1 VLRPDQPAGLRLGLH
16 GFGRIG
22 RAVLRASLDTPHR
35 VVAVNDSFPDDD
47 NLLYL
52 LRHDSLYGRLP
63 VPATARSGW
72 WDVGD
77 ASIRRSRATR
87 LDEVDWSGTDV
98 VIDATGASGRAEWDD
113 ALAAGAATIVLTR
126 YDPEADLG
134 VVVGVNDAA
143 VDPVRHRVIAAG
155 TCDGNALALVLHALR
170 ALELRGGSVLTLHP
184 WLGYQNVL
192 DGPVGAAFPADRH
205 GDYALGRA
213 ATMSLIPKA
222 TSVLAS
228 LSAVMP
234 AQAEMLSAMSYR
246 VPTPSVSSLVLMA
259 QFGLEVPSETVNAL
273 LAQAAAASGEAMRY
287 SDSALVSVDFR
298 DSREGVAVDGRW
310 TDAAPPPRLT
320 RVVAWYDNETGYAH
334 QVLRI
339 VSALAL
345 QRSGLR

>member
-1 VLRPDQPAGLRLGLH
+1 VPPPDHPAGLRLGLH

-22 RAVLRASLDTPHR
+22 RAVLRASLETPHR

-72 WDVGD
+72 WEVGD

-87 LDEVDWSGTDV
+87 LDEVDWGGTDV
-98 VIDATGASGRAEWDD
+98 VIDASGASGRAEWDG

-134 VVVGVNDAA
+134 LVVGVNDAA
-143 VDPVRHRVIAAG
+143 ADPVRHRVIAAG
-155 TCDGNALALVLHALR
+155 TCDGNALALVLNALR
-170 ALELRGGSVLTLHP
+170 ALDLRGGSVFTLHP

-192 DGPVGAAFPADRH
+192 DGPVGAAFPAERH

-213 ATMSLIPKA
+213 ATMSLIPKT

-234 AQAEMLSAMSYR
+234 AQAERLSAMSYR
-246 VPTPSVSSLVLMA
+246 VPTPSVSGLVLLA
-259 QFGLEVPSETVNAL
+259 QFGVEVPSETVNAL
-273 LAQAAAASGEAMRY
+273 LAQAAMASGGAMRY
-287 SDSALVSVDFR
+287 SDSAMVSVDFL
-298 DSREGVAVDGRW
+298 DSSEGVIADGRW
-310 TDAAPPPRLT
+310 TDAAPPRPT
-320 RVVAWYDNETGYAH
+320 RIVAWYDNETGYAH
-334 QVLRI
+334 QVMRI

-345 QRSGLR
+345 QGSGLR